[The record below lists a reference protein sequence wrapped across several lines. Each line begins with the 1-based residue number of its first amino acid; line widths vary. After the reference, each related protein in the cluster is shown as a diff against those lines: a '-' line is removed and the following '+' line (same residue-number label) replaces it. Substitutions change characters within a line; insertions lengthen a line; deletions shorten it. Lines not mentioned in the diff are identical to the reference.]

1 MGEVDG
7 GMRDAGCGGWDEEFG
22 FEGCEFGSGSSRK
35 TGLDMASVARKGLR
49 GITQGVNSK
58 LYRK

>member
-7 GMRDAGCGGWDEEFG
+7 GMRDVGGGGWDEEFG

-35 TGLDMASVARKGLR
+35 TGLDMASVARKA
-49 GITQGVNSK
+49 
-58 LYRK
+58 